1 MSQLSQRLKR
11 NFVDKEYAHA
21 YVESFLNTSI
31 ASQIRVLRKQKK
43 WTQKKLALKAGMEQ
57 SRISALEDVN
67 YDQWSI
73 STLKRL
79 AEAFDVTLN
88 VSFGK
93 FTDKIEEIAHFNHES
108 LAIPSRMD
116 DLASLHQNE
125 SNNKASSSH
134 LRLVY
139 NADADT
145 RVIDATKIT
154 NPIEI
159 DREIQHESSQEA
171 FA

>member
-1 MSQLSQRLKR
+1 
-11 NFVDKEYAHA
+11 
-21 YVESFLNTSI
+21 
-31 ASQIRVLRKQKK
+31 
-43 WTQKKLALKAGMEQ
+43 MEQ
-57 SRISALEDVN
+57 SRISALENVN

-93 FTDKIEEIAHFNHES
+93 FTDKIEEIVHFNHES
-108 LAIPSRMD
+108 LAIPPRMD
-116 DLASLHQNE
+116 DLASLEQLPEKNQ
-125 SNNKASSSH
+125 ASSSH

-145 RVIDATKIT
+145 RELDPDKII